1 MLDSRHPGT
10 WGGDVCL
17 LYTRTLID
25 ELQRIR
31 SLFKIVGGEPAQL
44 STMKMNSSRL
54 GVGIPPLGVGEGSM
68 GRWTGK
74 KLIGLNIHHFCHL
87 LSGPGTPLKAS
98 QEQTGHGAMT

>member
-1 MLDSRHPGT
+1 MSFNISCNFVHQS
-10 WGGDVCL
+10 
-17 LYTRTLID
+17 LID

-31 SLFKIVGGEPAQL
+31 LFFKILDMEPVHL
-44 STMKMNSSRL
+44 STMSMNSSRL

-74 KLIGLNIHHFCHL
+74 KLMGLNIHNFCHL

-98 QEQTGHGAMT
+98 QEQTGHGAMTYLTVT